1 MLVYGS
7 VHMNCLVAWEVP
19 ETSQAAISV
28 PTCGQNAAFWP
39 HVGQFCFSFE
49 VFWCVH
55 ISYFYG
61 KILLGILRTYASLD
75 QALHI
80 CQQAL
85 VRPESGAFFYPLE
98 SPNDA
103 FKGIETKERFIWSVH
118 LKKLSKNR
126 YAYAYARFGCWV
138 GARTHPSCRACSIC
152 RHKPSIT
159 WCSGHASRLSSC
171 ELVGQLQVP
180 DQHFLCTLGP
190 I

>member
-1 MLVYGS
+1 
-7 VHMNCLVAWEVP
+7 MNCLVAWEVP

-61 KILLGILRTYASLD
+61 KILLDILRTYASLD

-85 VRPESGAFFYPLE
+85 VRPESGAFYYLLE

-103 FKGIETKERFIWSVH
+103 FKGIETKERFI
-118 LKKLSKNR
+118 
-126 YAYAYARFGCWV
+126 
-138 GARTHPSCRACSIC
+138 
-152 RHKPSIT
+152 
-159 WCSGHASRLSSC
+159 
-171 ELVGQLQVP
+171 
-180 DQHFLCTLGP
+180 
-190 I
+190 